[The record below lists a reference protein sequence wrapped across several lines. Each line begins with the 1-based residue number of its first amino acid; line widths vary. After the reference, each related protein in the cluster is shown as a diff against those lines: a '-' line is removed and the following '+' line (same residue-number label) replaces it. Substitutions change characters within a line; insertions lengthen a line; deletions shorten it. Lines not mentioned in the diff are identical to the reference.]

1 MKHFKTFESF
11 VNESNDDTIFE
22 GQTFKDLSKA
32 EVEEFKNLMWERIAK
47 ANIIKSCNFNTE
59 TKSFNILFYSGVGHG
74 TIMAVHSEIRDNF
87 EAIKAFVKKKFPDA
101 KQIKETGEHETWE
114 L

>member
-1 MKHFKTFESF
+1 MKHIQTFESF
-11 VNESNDDTIFE
+11 VNDEIFE

-32 EVEEFKNLMWERIAK
+32 ELDEFKNLFWERIAK

-74 TIMAVHSEIRDNF
+74 TLMAVYSEIRDNF
-87 EAIKAFVKKKFPDA
+87 EAIKTFVKKKFPDA
-101 KQIKETGEHETWE
+101 KQIKETGEHKTWE